1 MPPRHIAAGG
11 RTQRWAD
18 SCPGGPIGPF
28 PARTV
33 PSSESGAPP
42 PARPLLLARGQRANL
57 CNFRGDPLTR
67 RALLL
72 QGATPKNAA
81 WLQRPAS
88 LDPKPPGSNVRD
100 PRWRRCPPRPR
111 YTRSSLS
118 MRSEQGSTNQ
128 QQPALALL
136 IIPQHQTRCHAQP
149 KMHAVHVFCT
159 GARILSFLSDL
170 VGVGGVCTAPSVLFT
185 AESK

>member
-1 MPPRHIAAGG
+1 M
-11 RTQRWAD
+11 
-18 SCPGGPIGPF
+18 
-28 PARTV
+28 
-33 PSSESGAPP
+33 
-42 PARPLLLARGQRANL
+42 
-57 CNFRGDPLTR
+57 
-67 RALLL
+67 
-72 QGATPKNAA
+72 
-81 WLQRPAS
+81 
-88 LDPKPPGSNVRD
+88 DPKPPGSNVRD

-170 VGVGGVCTAPSVLFT
+170 VGGGGDLYGSVGPFHRQVEMTTAAKTCRIRLQYASFMLGGAFPCAINAQKRSTLGRKHVASETPRVFFMAFLKSRFKT
-185 AESK
+185 WCRRHVRSGAAPANSQCCSL